1 MWANFSYTFSEVN
14 HKHNTKNLTALAFKN
29 IYAWSTAK
37 TSMQKDC
44 SLWRDTADTNSFMN
58 CFLFYI
64 TNLGSAEGCFQ
75 SLQTLGAGLDQVD
88 GTKQTLVG
96 KWVGWM
102 DVWKIL
108 CDHEFCNIHQNALY

>member
-1 MWANFSYTFSEVN
+1 
-14 HKHNTKNLTALAFKN
+14 
-29 IYAWSTAK
+29 
-37 TSMQKDC
+37 MQKDC

-102 DVWKIL
+102 DV
-108 CDHEFCNIHQNALY
+108 